1 MTPPPARLVPEKR
14 AGSPAPG
21 LWGAGSEAG
30 AREREEGRLGEFP
43 RLSPS
48 FHKSPQPRLRPR
60 REVHGAGVQRG
71 GTRRLPFPPP
81 LSFFLSLSV
90 FWCFVLFFFKPPPLP
105 PCSGGC
111 PASQLGRRSSSA
123 SAAARPRRL
132 RLAAPDSGEAK
143 ARRLAAPT
151 VSPAA
156 RAPGA
161 GAATFRDARRP
172 TLRGPRRRRGP
183 WERSGGASSPARR
196 QSPAMV
202 AARARAL

>member
-1 MTPPPARLVPEKR
+1 MTPPPAGLVPEKR

-21 LWGAGSEAG
+21 FWGAGSEAG

-48 FHKSPQPRLRPR
+48 FHKSPQPRQRPR

-81 LSFFLSLSV
+81 LAFFLSVFCCVCVLSLPLSLLAGV
-90 FWCFVLFFFKPPPLP
+90 VAQPRRSGAAPPPPVP
-105 PCSGGC
+105 P
-111 PASQLGRRSSSA
+111 PALAASA
-123 SAAARPRRL
+123 SPRR
-132 RLAAPDSGEAK
+132 DSREAK

-156 RAPGA
+156 RA
-161 GAATFRDARRP
+161 AT
-172 TLRGPRRRRGP
+172 L
-183 WERSGGASSPARR
+183 
-196 QSPAMV
+196 
-202 AARARAL
+202 